1 MDSHL
6 FIMPTPQA
14 PPPTLHD
21 CTSYW
26 LRMITKKAYVKD
38 SMILYMKYVS
48 CKPYD
53 QD

>member
-6 FIMPTPQA
+6 FIMHTPTA
-14 PPPTLHD
+14 PNPTRLYQY
-21 CTSYW
+21 C

>member
-6 FIMPTPQA
+6 FIMPTPTIPNATRLYQ
-14 PPPTLHD
+14 L
-21 CTSYW
+21 
-26 LRMITKKAYVKD
+26 LTKKAYVKD